1 MIEVL
6 RTPSL
11 SEALAARVSLE
22 GAGIE
27 AVLGEELV
35 SGAYGIPFRVLVL
48 RDEEAEEARRV
59 LAEGEDG
66 GGAGG

>member
-11 SEALAARVSLE
+11 SEALAARLALE

-59 LAEGEDG
+59 LAEGGE
-66 GGAGG
+66 